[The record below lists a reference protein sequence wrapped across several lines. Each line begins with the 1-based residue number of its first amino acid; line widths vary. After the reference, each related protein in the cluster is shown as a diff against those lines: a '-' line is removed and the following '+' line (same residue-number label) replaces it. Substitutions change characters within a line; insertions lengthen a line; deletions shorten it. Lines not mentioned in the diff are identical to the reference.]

1 MTQNNDTKRFF
12 KKRNPEN
19 PYKQRIFE
27 IYCWCERRD
36 LNPYE
41 SPHTPLKRAR
51 LPIPPLSRLPVYYT
65 TDCLTCQALFLFFST
80 FQTVFLLPDLSFERT
95 SQGRFPFPCKTKPC
109 LTFAVSL
116 CIINME
122 KVKGVITYVYRRK
135 RQDLA
140 CHRQRTR
147 LS

>member
-51 LPIPPLSRLPVYYT
+51 LPIPPLSRRARLPIPPLSRLPQYYT
-65 TDCLTCQALFLFFST
+65 TCGKKSQVFFQKNSTVFCLLFSALRTAAARAATIALRASS
-80 FQTVFLLPDLSFERT
+80 FLLPPPL
-95 SQGRFPFPCKTKPC
+95 
-109 LTFAVSL
+109 
-116 CIINME
+116 
-122 KVKGVITYVYRRK
+122 
-135 RQDLA
+135 
-140 CHRQRTR
+140 R
-147 LS
+147 LPEGTAKYTA